1 MTADLLQLTADL
13 VDVPSV
19 SYDER
24 KLTDWIEAELRHV
37 PGLDVHRIGDNV
49 VARTQLDRSHR
60 IILAGHTDTVPPNGN
75 ERARIDGD
83 HLYGLGST
91 DMKSGLAVMLQAAR
105 TITEPAVDVT
115 YVFYAREEV
124 AAAESGLRELFDEA
138 PELLRGDLAL
148 LGEPTDGTL
157 EAGCQGT
164 MRLRVTFKGVRAHPA
179 RPWMGRNA
187 IHRMAGLLGALASY
201 ESREPVIEGCR
212 Y

>member
-83 HLYGLGST
+83 HLRGLGAA
-91 DMKSGLAVMLQAAR
+91 DMKGGLAVMLELAR
-105 TITEPAVDVT
+105 TVAQPAVDLT

-124 AAAESGLRELFDEA
+124 AAARSGLLELQRERPD
-138 PELLRGDLAL
+138 LLVGDA
-148 LGEPTDGTL
+148 
-157 EAGCQGT
+157 A
-164 MRLRVTFKGVRAHPA
+164 
-179 RPWMGRNA
+179 
-187 IHRMAGLLGALASY
+187 
-201 ESREPVIEGCR
+201 
-212 Y
+212 